1 MRAIYGKKLMMTR
14 MFDKAGKSIPVTVL
28 KVAENIVTCEKTPE
42 KDGYS
47 AIQIG
52 SGIKRHINK
61 PEQGHLAKAKAKS
74 AKLIEFRTAR
84 KYNVGDKISLDIF
97 EIGEDVNVTGV
108 SKGKG
113 FMGTVRRHNF
123 RTGPKTHGSNNYR
136 QPGSIGD
143 TGPQRVVKG
152 RRMAGHMGAEKVTV
166 KNLAIIEINREKD
179 QLILRGAVPGPNKSG
194 VLIWSKK
201 ELEKEEADEA

>member
-1 MRAIYGKKLMMTR
+1 MMTR
-14 MFDKAGKSIPVTVL
+14 MFDKAGRSNPVTIL
-28 KVAENIVTCEKTPE
+28 NVARNIVTQQKTPE
-42 KDGYS
+42 KDGYK

-52 SGIKRHINK
+52 AGEKRHINK
-61 PEQGHLAKAKAKS
+61 PEQGHFAKAKAKS
-74 AKLIEFRTAR
+74 AKLFEIKTEK
-84 KYNVGDKISLDIF
+84 KYSPGDKINLDIF
-97 EIGEDVNVTGV
+97 TVGEKVNVTGI

-113 FMGTVRRHNF
+113 FMGTVKRHNF
-123 RTGPKTHGSNNYR
+123 NTGPKTHGSNNYR

-166 KNLAIIEINREKD
+166 KNLEIIEIDQDKD
-179 QLILRGAVPGPNKSG
+179 QLIIRGAVPGPNKSG

-201 ELEKEEADEA
+201 EREEEETNEA